1 MFFICNQ
8 LSKSTMFFLP
18 IIYIIT
24 IASRRTTF
32 LSPPPECKNCVNY
45 IPSDNFNEEYG
56 RCRLYCNMF
65 IKLDGKKK
73 ITYEYAKHTRATE
86 SMCGKEGVNF
96 EENSEYL
103 Q

>member
-1 MFFICNQ
+1 
-8 LSKSTMFFLP
+8 
-18 IIYIIT
+18 
-24 IASRRTTF
+24 
-32 LSPPPECKNCVNY
+32 
-45 IPSDNFNEEYG
+45 
-56 RCRLYCNMF
+56 MF